1 MQKARFY
8 SIVILTILALIIGGA
23 GYYFVFGSYS
33 EGSRSGRL
41 INVTKRGFIFK
52 TYEGELDMGGIS
64 TMRQP
69 AGKTGITS
77 VWNFSVNSNNEEL
90 IDQLQRLGGHNVQLR
105 YEERF
110 FRLIWEGET
119 KYFVTGV
126 DIIN

>member
-33 EGSRSGRL
+33 EGNRSGRL

>member
-1 MQKARFY
+1 MQKVKLY
-8 SIVILTILALIIGGA
+8 SITTLLILALLLGGA
-23 GYYFVFGSYS
+23 GYYFLFGSYS
-33 EGSRSGRL
+33 EGNRSGRL

-77 VWNFSVNSNNEEL
+77 VWNFSVNSDNKEL

-110 FRLIWEGET
+110 FRIFWEGET

-126 DIIN
+126 DSIN